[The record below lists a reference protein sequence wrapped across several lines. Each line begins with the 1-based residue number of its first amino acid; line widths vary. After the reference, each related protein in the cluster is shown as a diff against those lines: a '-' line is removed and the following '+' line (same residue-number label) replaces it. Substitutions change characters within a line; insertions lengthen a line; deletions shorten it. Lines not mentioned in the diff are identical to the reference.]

1 MLLKN
6 IKFII
11 LIFLFYQTPVNSKS
25 VSFDDFNS
33 KNLSRYFSGIV
44 AYENKDNSSAL
55 NFFNSSK
62 ILLDQHDPFL
72 KRYIYSLVLENKISQ
87 AINIIKSNKN
97 KNNTDYFD
105 AHLLLIIDYLKK
117 NNLSG
122 AYSHLIEMENLI
134 SDDRVDAAILESL
147 KDYIFTFKEI
157 KILKNKKNFGKLSSI
172 SEAFQRCYIQD
183 NNTDAYFSKLINNPE
198 IDYSRYI
205 FFYLA
210 YLIENDRIIE
220 AKKITDDIHY
230 INSTLLLSQG
240 KSWIE
245 KGNFDQFQKVFSC
258 RNPNDIISEF
268 LFLISNLYSSEDSFE
283 KSNFYLNL
291 SNFLNPKFIFNLS
304 LVAENQYLNKE
315 YKKARKTLKKLDN
328 KNNIFYDWYRIK
340 KEAQIIAKEVGN
352 NESLNFINSEFKKI
366 VSPNKK
372 ILFDM
377 ANFYKNFK
385 KYDEAIIYYTQ
396 LIEIFDDNSE
406 IKQDLLYRR
415 GGTYERMKEYSKS
428 DKDLQDSLKID
439 PDDAYVLNYLAYSWL
454 ERNFKIEEAIK
465 MLETAYE
472 LESDDP
478 YIIDSIGWAYY
489 LTNDYKKAEKFL
501 KRAVELM
508 PDDSIVN
515 DHYGDILWK
524 LDRKI
529 QARYFWRNVLKMED
543 VDEEMLNKINKKIIE
558 GLKNS

>member
-97 KNNTDYFD
+97 KNNTYYFD

-183 NNTDAYFSKLINNPE
+183 DNTDAYFSKLINNPE

-352 NESLNFINSEFKKI
+352 NESLNFIDLEFKKI

>member
-1 MLLKN
+1 MFLKN
-6 IKFII
+6 IKLII

-87 AINIIKSNKN
+87 AINIIKRNKN

-117 NNLSG
+117 NNLSE
-122 AYSHLIEMENLI
+122 AYSHLIEMENFI
-134 SDDRVDAAILESL
+134 SDDKVDAAILESL

-183 NNTDAYFSKLINNPE
+183 NNTDVYFSKLINNPE

-220 AKKITDDIHY
+220 AKKITDNIHY

-258 RNPNDIISEF
+258 KNPNDIISEF

-366 VSPNKK
+366 VLPNKK

-406 IKQDLLYRR
+406 IKKDLLYRR

>member
-1 MLLKN
+1 MLVKN

-87 AINIIKSNKN
+87 AINIIKRNKN

-117 NNLSG
+117 NDLTE
-122 AYSHLIEMENLI
+122 AYSHLIEMENFV

-352 NESLNFINSEFKKI
+352 NESLNFINSEFKEI

>member
-105 AHLLLIIDYLKK
+105 AHLLIIIDYLKK
-117 NNLSG
+117 NNLSE
-122 AYSHLIEMENLI
+122 AYSHLTEMENLV

-157 KILKNKKNFGKLSSI
+157 KILKDKKNFGKLSSI

-183 NNTDAYFSKLINNPE
+183 DNTDAYFSKLINNSE

-558 GLKNS
+558 GLKSS

>member
-97 KNNTDYFD
+97 KNNTYYFD

-117 NNLSG
+117 NNLSE

-183 NNTDAYFSKLINNPE
+183 DNTDAYFSKLINNPE

>member
-117 NNLSG
+117 NNLSE
-122 AYSHLIEMENLI
+122 AYSHLIEMENLV

-183 NNTDAYFSKLINNPE
+183 NNTDVYFSKLINNPE

-406 IKQDLLYRR
+406 IKKDLLYRR

-428 DKDLQDSLKID
+428 DKDLQDSLKLD

-489 LTNDYKKAEKFL
+489 LTNDYKRAEKFL

-524 LDRKI
+524 LNRKI

-543 VDEEMLNKINKKIIE
+543 VDKEMLNRINKKIIE

>member
-87 AINIIKSNKN
+87 AINIIKRNKN

-183 NNTDAYFSKLINNPE
+183 DNTDAYFSKLINNPE

-245 KGNFDQFQKVFSC
+245 KGNFNQFQKVFSC

>member
-87 AINIIKSNKN
+87 AINIIKRNKN

-117 NNLSG
+117 NNLSK

-183 NNTDAYFSKLINNPE
+183 DNTDAYFSKLINNPD

-245 KGNFDQFQKVFSC
+245 KGNFDQFQRIFSC

>member
-11 LIFLFYQTPVNSKS
+11 LVFLFYQTPLNSKS
-25 VSFDDFNS
+25 VSFNDFNS

-55 NFFNSSK
+55 DFFNSSK
-62 ILLDQHDPFL
+62 ILIDQHDPFL

-87 AINIIKSNKN
+87 AINIIKKNKN

-117 NNLSG
+117 DNLG
-122 AYSHLIEMENLI
+122 KAYTHLIEMENLVFN
-134 SDDRVDAAILESL
+134 DRVNAAILESL
-147 KDYIFTFKEI
+147 KEHIFTFKEF

-172 SEAFQRCYIQD
+172 SEAFQRCYLKD
-183 NNTDAYFSKLINNPE
+183 KNTDTYFSKLINNPE

-210 YLIENDRIIE
+210 YLIENNRIIE
-220 AKKITDDIHY
+220 AKKITDDFHY

-245 KGNFDQFQKVFSC
+245 NRDFDQFQKVFSC
-258 RNPNDIISEF
+258 RNPNDIVGEF

-315 YKKARKTLKKLDN
+315 YKKARRTLKKLND

-340 KEAQIIAKEVGN
+340 KEAQIIAIQVDK

-385 KYDEAIIYYTQ
+385 KYDEAIIYYTK
-396 LIEIFDDNSE
+396 LIEVFDDNSE

-415 GGTYERMKEYSKS
+415 GGTYERIKDYSKS
-428 DKDLQDSLKID
+428 DKDLLNSLKID
-439 PDDAYVLNYLAYSWL
+439 PDDAYALNYLAYSWL
-454 ERNFKIEEAIK
+454 ERNYKIEEAIK

-489 LTNDYKKAEKFL
+489 LTNDYIKAEKFL

-524 LDRKI
+524 LNRRI
-529 QARYFWRNVLKMED
+529 QARYFWRNVLKMDD
-543 VDEEMLNKINKKIIE
+543 VNKEMLNKINKKIIE
-558 GLKNS
+558 GLENS

>member
-97 KNNTDYFD
+97 KNNTYYFD

-117 NNLSG
+117 NNLSE

-183 NNTDAYFSKLINNPE
+183 DNTDAYFSKLINNPE

-245 KGNFDQFQKVFSC
+245 KGNFNQFQKVFSC

-428 DKDLQDSLKID
+428 DKDLQDSLRID

>member
-6 IKFII
+6 VKFII
-11 LIFLFYQTPVNSKS
+11 LIILFYQTPVNSKS

-87 AINIIKSNKN
+87 AINIIKRNKN

-183 NNTDAYFSKLINNPE
+183 DNTDAYFSKLINNPE

>member
-6 IKFII
+6 VKFII
-11 LIFLFYQTPVNSKS
+11 IIFLFYQTPVNSKS

-183 NNTDAYFSKLINNPE
+183 NNTDVYFSKLINNPE

-366 VSPNKK
+366 VLPNKK

-406 IKQDLLYRR
+406 IKKDLLYRR

-428 DKDLQDSLKID
+428 DKDLQDSLKLD

-489 LTNDYKKAEKFL
+489 LTNDYKRAEKFL

-515 DHYGDILWK
+515 DHYVDILWK
-524 LDRKI
+524 LNRKI

-543 VDEEMLNKINKKIIE
+543 VDKEMLNRINKKIIE

>member
-183 NNTDAYFSKLINNPE
+183 DNTDAYFSKLINNPD

-245 KGNFDQFQKVFSC
+245 KGNFNQFQKVFSC

-352 NESLNFINSEFKKI
+352 NESLNFINSEFNKI

>member
-122 AYSHLIEMENLI
+122 AYSHLIEMENLV

-183 NNTDAYFSKLINNPE
+183 DNTDAYFSKLINNPE

>member
-6 IKFII
+6 VKFII

-87 AINIIKSNKN
+87 AINIIKRNKN

-183 NNTDAYFSKLINNPE
+183 DNTDAYFSKLINNPE

-245 KGNFDQFQKVFSC
+245 KGNFNQFQKVFSC

-268 LFLISNLYSSEDSFE
+268 LFLISSLYSSEDSYE

-315 YKKARKTLKKLDN
+315 YKKARKTLKKLND
-328 KNNIFYDWYRIK
+328 KNNVFYDWYRIK
-340 KEAQIIAKEVGN
+340 KEAQIIAIQVDK

-428 DKDLQDSLKID
+428 DKDLQASLKID

-472 LESDDP
+472 LESNDP
-478 YIIDSIGWAYY
+478 YIIDSIGWAYF

>member
-62 ILLDQHDPFL
+62 ILIDQHDPFL
-72 KRYIYSLVLENKISQ
+72 KRYMYSLVLENKISQ

-97 KNNTDYFD
+97 KNNTYYFD

-183 NNTDAYFSKLINNPE
+183 DNTDAYFSKLINNPE

-315 YKKARKTLKKLDN
+315 YKKAKKTLKKLDN

-524 LDRKI
+524 LNRKI

>member
-183 NNTDAYFSKLINNPE
+183 DNTDAYFSKLINNPE

-210 YLIENDRIIE
+210 YLIENDRKIE

>member
-6 IKFII
+6 VKFII
-11 LIFLFYQTPVNSKS
+11 LIILFYQTPVNSKS

-97 KNNTDYFD
+97 KNNTYYFD

-117 NNLSG
+117 NNLSE

-183 NNTDAYFSKLINNPE
+183 DNTDAYFSKLINNPE

-245 KGNFDQFQKVFSC
+245 KGNLNQFQKVFSC

-396 LIEIFDDNSE
+396 LIEIFNNNSE

-428 DKDLQDSLKID
+428 DKDLLDSLKID

-558 GLKNS
+558 GLKSS

>member
-44 AYENKDNSSAL
+44 AYENKDNSSAR

-183 NNTDAYFSKLINNPE
+183 DNTDAYFSKLINNPE

-245 KGNFDQFQKVFSC
+245 RGNFNQFQKVFSC
-258 RNPNDIISEF
+258 RNPNNIISEF

>member
-97 KNNTDYFD
+97 KNNTYYFD

-183 NNTDAYFSKLINNPE
+183 DNTDAYFSKLINNPE

-524 LDRKI
+524 LNRKI

>member
-6 IKFII
+6 VKFII

-97 KNNTDYFD
+97 KNNTYYFD

-183 NNTDAYFSKLINNPE
+183 DNTDAYFSKLINNPD

-245 KGNFDQFQKVFSC
+245 KGNFNQFQKVFSC

>member
-11 LIFLFYQTPVNSKS
+11 IIFLFYQTPVNSKS

-97 KNNTDYFD
+97 RNNTYYFD

-117 NNLSG
+117 NNLSE

-183 NNTDAYFSKLINNPE
+183 DNTDAYFSKLINNPE

>member
-6 IKFII
+6 VKFII

-183 NNTDAYFSKLINNPE
+183 SNTDAYFSKLINNPE

-352 NESLNFINSEFKKI
+352 NESLKFINSEFKKI

>member
-6 IKFII
+6 VKFII

-87 AINIIKSNKN
+87 AINIIKRNKN

-183 NNTDAYFSKLINNPE
+183 DNTDAYFSKLINNPE

-245 KGNFDQFQKVFSC
+245 KGNFNQFQKVFSC

>member
-6 IKFII
+6 VKFII
-11 LIFLFYQTPVNSKS
+11 LIILFYQTPVNSKS

-183 NNTDAYFSKLINNPE
+183 DNTDAYFSKLINNPE

-489 LTNDYKKAEKFL
+489 LTDDYPRAEKFL

-508 PDDSIVN
+508 PDDPIVN

-524 LDRKI
+524 LNRKI
-529 QARYFWRNVLKMED
+529 QARYFWTNVLKMKDTEK
-543 VDEEMLNKINKKIIE
+543 ELIEKINIKMIE
-558 GLKNS
+558 GLKSS

>member
-6 IKFII
+6 VKFII

-87 AINIIKSNKN
+87 AINIIKRNKN

-183 NNTDAYFSKLINNPE
+183 DNTDAYFSKLINNPE

-352 NESLNFINSEFKKI
+352 NESLKFINSEFKKI

>member
-183 NNTDAYFSKLINNPE
+183 DNTDAYFSKLINNPE

-340 KEAQIIAKEVGN
+340 KEAQIIAREVGN

>member
-6 IKFII
+6 VKFII

-134 SDDRVDAAILESL
+134 FDDRVDAAILESL

-183 NNTDAYFSKLINNPE
+183 DNTDAYFSKLINNPE

-245 KGNFDQFQKVFSC
+245 KGNFNQFQKVFSC

>member
-6 IKFII
+6 VKFII
-11 LIFLFYQTPVNSKS
+11 LIILFYQTPVNSKS

-97 KNNTDYFD
+97 KNNTYYFD

-117 NNLSG
+117 NNLSE

-183 NNTDAYFSKLINNPE
+183 DNTDAYFSKLINNPE

>member
-87 AINIIKSNKN
+87 AINIIKRNKN

-183 NNTDAYFSKLINNPE
+183 DNTDAYFSKLINNPE

>member
-147 KDYIFTFKEI
+147 KDYIFTFKEK

-183 NNTDAYFSKLINNPE
+183 DNTDAYFSKLINNSE

-245 KGNFDQFQKVFSC
+245 KGNFNQFQKVFSC